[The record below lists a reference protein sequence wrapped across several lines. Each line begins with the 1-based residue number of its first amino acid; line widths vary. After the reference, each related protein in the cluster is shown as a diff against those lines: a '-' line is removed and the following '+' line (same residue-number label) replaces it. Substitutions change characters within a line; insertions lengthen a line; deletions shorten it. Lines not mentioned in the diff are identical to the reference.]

1 MVRIGVLKNISAR
14 GKLNAVKDYITDV
27 LESGEKL
34 VVFIHQKEVAGYLLQ
49 AFPEAVTITGDDDM
63 TTRQRNID
71 AFQNDSETTLI
82 ICSIKAAGV
91 GLTLTASSNVAFVEL
106 PWTAAD
112 TDQAEDRC
120 HRIGAKSTVNCIY
133 FLGKNTIDEDIYKL
147 IQDKREV
154 SNIITGGT
162 NEAIERESE
171 FDLLIKN
178 INIK

>member
-1 MVRIGVLKNISAR
+1 M
-14 GKLNAVKDYITDV
+14 D
-27 LESGEKL
+27 SG
-34 VVFIHQKEVAGYLLQ
+34 H
-49 AFPEAVTITGDDDM
+49 
-63 TTRQRNID
+63 
-71 AFQNDSETTLI
+71 
-82 ICSIKAAGV
+82 
-91 GLTLTASSNVAFVEL
+91 
-106 PWTAAD
+106 